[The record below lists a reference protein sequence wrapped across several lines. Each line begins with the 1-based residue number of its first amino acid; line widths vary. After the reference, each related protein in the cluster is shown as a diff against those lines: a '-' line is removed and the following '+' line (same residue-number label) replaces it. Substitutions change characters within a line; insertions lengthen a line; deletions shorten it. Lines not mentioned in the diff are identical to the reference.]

1 MAHKIIPIPDTQ
13 ANTDWQ
19 INSTDDVSFRF
30 DKDIDHFEVDHPG
43 HFTPKVAS
51 GRFGKGDKIG
61 PYTPKTKNKKVSFT
75 YTPDASATLQADS
88 HTILIGN

>member
-19 INSTDDVSFRF
+19 IKPTDKVSFRF
-30 DKDIDHFEVDHPG
+30 DEDIEHFETNHPE
-43 HFTPKVAS
+43 HFKPKVAS

-61 PYTPKTKNKKVSFT
+61 PYVPKTKNKKVAFN
-75 YTPDASATLQADS
+75 YTPDATLQVES